1 MRLDEPL
8 RCVVEERRVA
18 QPVGLEGE
26 EAERVFGRVL
36 VCLLCRASAE
46 IRGVGIR
53 VGVVKVKA
61 GGGEFDSTC
70 ISRRREGG
78 ARSFWEEV
86 RVYAR
91 GKETDEG
98 NGRRRERE
106 GEERGGEGRRG
117 SFVSE
122 TF

>member
-36 VCLLCRASAE
+36 VCLLCRRASVE
-46 IRGVGIR
+46 IQG

-61 GGGEFDSTC
+61 GGG
-70 ISRRREGG
+70 
-78 ARSFWEEV
+78 
-86 RVYAR
+86 
-91 GKETDEG
+91 
-98 NGRRRERE
+98 
-106 GEERGGEGRRG
+106 G
-117 SFVSE
+117 SI
-122 TF
+122 